1 MKQTA
6 AFLVLVAI
14 IIGAYML
21 LSRPSNQTPVSQ
33 SSVGVSD
40 SVATTAESSQ
50 KMYSLAD
57 ISSHNSANS
66 CWMAINGTVYD
77 VTSYIDKHPDGPSIL
92 KGCGKDATDMYTE
105 VRKHRREG
113 DAMLPTYAIGV
124 FK

>member
-1 MKQTA
+1 MVFLLA
-6 AFLVLVAI
+6 VGIVVVFAFLNRSSYQQVGSQAGSQDSGALVTTGSPQKTYTI
-14 IIGAYML
+14 
-21 LSRPSNQTPVSQ
+21 
-33 SSVGVSD
+33 SD
-40 SVATTAESSQ
+40 IA
-50 KMYSLAD
+50 
-57 ISSHNSANS
+57 SHNSASS

-105 VRKHRREG
+105 VRKHAREG